1 MIAARNQAEGY
12 ARALPVAEPRPPFL
26 LVADVR
32 HAIIKYQAHSSLYGS
47 YQSMI
52 FIPP

>member
-32 HAIIKYQAHSSLYGS
+32 HAIDRRAQRRVTAAG
-47 YQSMI
+47 
-52 FIPP
+52 